1 MDNYRIQIK
10 TSKMQMK
17 KIEHWNVWRAIT
29 FYKKIYVHLYFW
41 VRECFIHF
49 TRESKFLEV
58 ENFYSSL
65 YWYVA
70 WLFQTVSAKMYS
82 RVTQYLLLVK
92 LKKWQITMKMPKRF
106 HKSNIILTELQIS
119 YVFFF
124 LFTHYFRAST
134 QKTHLKMLF
143 NITNILTQPDVWI
156 LYKIIGSQLFDYWPE
171 RLFCGIFYSI
181 ILKL

>member
-124 LFTHYFRAST
+124 FIYTLFPR
-134 QKTHLKMLF
+134 
-143 NITNILTQPDVWI
+143 
-156 LYKIIGSQLFDYWPE
+156 LYSKNSFKNAL
-171 RLFCGIFYSI
+171 
-181 ILKL
+181 